1 VKERVMVRNIII
13 VLSLLLMA
21 SIISGLVLYGLY
33 SDTKG
38 TLLSS
43 EKQLSDLN
51 EKISQMKGETSV
63 LHDRISKNDQ
73 RLKDLR
79 SAKVHTLE
87 LESEV
92 EKKSDEN
99 TISKLR
105 EKIQNKEAMIAE
117 LQGRLKKAESQILS
131 LNHEIGKGQNEFEQS
146 QRILSGLKGEE
157 SQLKGQISQLKSTY
171 EAIVSELKDQI
182 QNREVTISKLEES
195 LSVAFIDSVLF
206 ELGKASITAEGREI
220 LARVGKILKSVQGRQ
235 IRVVGHTD
243 NIRILSE
250 NRYRFPSNWELSAAR
265 AASVARYFQSNTG
278 LDPRNLEVVGR
289 SFYEPI
295 ASNKTEKGRGQNR
308 RVEVTIAPKID
319 LSKSRPK

>member
-1 VKERVMVRNIII
+1 
-13 VLSLLLMA
+13 
-21 SIISGLVLYGLY
+21 
-33 SDTKG
+33 
-38 TLLSS
+38 
-43 EKQLSDLN
+43 
-51 EKISQMKGETSV
+51 
-63 LHDRISKNDQ
+63 
-73 RLKDLR
+73 LK
-79 SAKVHTLE
+79 
-87 LESEV
+87 
-92 EKKSDEN
+92 
-99 TISKLR
+99 
-105 EKIQNKEAMIAE
+105 
-117 LQGRLKKAESQILS
+117 
-131 LNHEIGKGQNEFEQS
+131 HEIGKGQNEFEQS

-243 NIRILSE
+243 NIPILSE

-295 ASNKTEKGRGQNR
+295 TSNKTEEGRGQNR

-319 LSKSRPK
+319 LSKSRLK

>member
-1 VKERVMVRNIII
+1 
-13 VLSLLLMA
+13 MA
-21 SIISGLVLYGLY
+21 SIISGLVLYRLY
-33 SDTKG
+33 SDTKE

-43 EKQLSDLN
+43 ERQLSDLK
-51 EKISQMKGETSV
+51 EQISQMKGETSA
-63 LHDRISKNDQ
+63 LHDEISKNDQ
-73 RLKDLR
+73 RFKELR
-79 SAKVHTLE
+79 SAKVHTSE
-87 LESEV
+87 LESAV
-92 EKKSDEN
+92 EKKSYEN

-131 LNHEIGKGQNEFEQS
+131 LKHEIGKGQNEFEQS

-157 SQLKGQISQLKSTY
+157 SQLKAQVSQLKSTY
-171 EAIVSELKDQI
+171 EAIVSELNDQI

-195 LSVAFIDSVLF
+195 LSVSFIDRVLF

-243 NIRILSE
+243 NIPILSE

-319 LSKSRPK
+319 LSKSRQK